1 MKKIIIYL
9 LINCVVIA
17 SYAQKN
23 DFVPLFNGKDL
34 SGWKVKNGKAPYTV
48 EDGVIVGTCVTETPN
63 SFLCTEKE
71 YGDFILTFE
80 AKFEKGNSGV
90 MFRAQSNAE
99 YKDGRVH
106 GYQMEL
112 DPSKRAWTGG
122 IYDEARRGWLYCME
136 YNQEAKKTF
145 KPGDWNSYRIEAIGN
160 SLRTLVNGVVFAD
173 LIDDVDSKG
182 YIGLQVHSIGNNESL
197 AGQKNMF
204 RNIQICTINL
214 NEHKTPENPN
224 IKQVSYLK
232 NKLSD
237 NEKSEGWKLLWDG
250 QTTKG
255 WRGAKLESFPDKG
268 WHVED
273 GDLVVENA
281 NGAESG
287 NGGDIITVERYKN
300 FILEVDFN
308 FTKGANSGIKY
319 FVQDNLNKGEGS
331 EIGCEYQILDDDK
344 HPDAKLGKEG
354 NRTLASLYDL
364 IPANGTNFNSNM
376 KVKMFKGT
384 DSWNRARI
392 EVNGNRVAHYLNGIK
407 VVEYERNT
415 KIWETLV
422 NSSKYQKWENFGNF
436 EEGHILLQ
444 DHGNEVRFH
453 NIKIKPLD

>member
-160 SLRTLVNGVVFAD
+160 SLRTFVNGVVFAN

>member
-34 SGWKVKNGKAPYTV
+34 SGWKVKNGKAPYAV
-48 EDGVIVGTCVTETPN
+48 ENGVIVGTCATETPN

-145 KPGDWNSYRIEAIGN
+145 KPDEWNTYRIEAIGN
-160 SLRTLVNGVVFAD
+160 SLRTFVNGVAFAD

-182 YIGLQVHSIGNNESL
+182 FIGLQVHSIGSNESL

-204 RNIQICTINL
+204 RNIQMCTTNL

-224 IKQVSYLK
+224 ITQVSYLK

-237 NEKSEGWKLLWDG
+237 KEKSEGWKLLWDG

-255 WRGAKLESFPDKG
+255 WRSAKLESFPDKG

-319 FVQDNLNKGEGS
+319 FVQDNLNKGGGS

-436 EEGHILLQ
+436 EDGHILLQ
-444 DHGNEVRFH
+444 DHGSEVRFH

>member
-1 MKKIIIYL
+1 MKNIIVYL

-34 SGWKVKNGKAPYTV
+34 SGWKVKNGKAPYAV
-48 EDGVIVGTCVTETPN
+48 ENGVIVGTCATETPN

-99 YKDGRVH
+99 YKEGRVH

-145 KPGDWNSYRIEAIGN
+145 KPDEWNTYRIEAIGN
-160 SLRTLVNGVVFAD
+160 ILRTFVNGVAFAD
-173 LIDDVDSKG
+173 LIDDMDSKG
-182 YIGLQVHSIGNNESL
+182 FIGLQVHSIGNNESL

-204 RNIQICTINL
+204 RNIQMCTTNL
-214 NEHKTPENPN
+214 DDHKIYENPN
-224 IKQVSYLK
+224 ITQVSYLK
-232 NKLSD
+232 NKLSEK
-237 NEKSEGWKLLWDG
+237 EKSEGWKLLWDG

-344 HPDAKLGKEG
+344 HPDAKLGKKG

-376 KVKMFKGT
+376 KDKMFKGT

-415 KIWETLV
+415 EIWETLV

-436 EEGHILLQ
+436 EDGHILLQ